1 MSREQLVLE
10 EGRVG
15 GRSAGGVEL
24 EGNGVVVEKVL
35 LTQLEVAAEEL
46 ADETVGWC
54 DDAFIIC
61 DDAFIICDDAFI
73 NPIDKFVP
81 AKSLRTY
88 TNIYALVTRSSR

>member
-1 MSREQLVLE
+1 MSHEQLVLE

-54 DDAFIIC
+54 G
-61 DDAFIICDDAFI
+61 
-73 NPIDKFVP
+73 
-81 AKSLRTY
+81 
-88 TNIYALVTRSSR
+88 

>member
-54 DDAFIIC
+54 G
-61 DDAFIICDDAFI
+61 
-73 NPIDKFVP
+73 
-81 AKSLRTY
+81 
-88 TNIYALVTRSSR
+88 RSGVGGSFGEWVWEWFC